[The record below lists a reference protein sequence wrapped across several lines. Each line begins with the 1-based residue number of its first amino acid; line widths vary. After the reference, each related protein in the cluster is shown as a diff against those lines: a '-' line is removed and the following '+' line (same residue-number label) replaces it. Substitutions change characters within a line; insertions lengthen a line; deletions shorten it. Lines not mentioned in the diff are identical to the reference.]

1 MERLISK
8 AEVRQAVTEARRMRQ
23 RVAFVPT
30 MGALHDGHLSLVRE
44 ARSRADFIVV
54 SIFVN
59 PTQFGPGEDFEA
71 YPRDLEADQ
80 ALLAAEGVDVVFTPT
95 PEIMYAPDA
104 TITIDPGPLGT
115 VLEGA
120 IRPGHFSGVCTVV
133 AKLFSVVQPD
143 LAFFGE
149 KDFQQLAV
157 VRRLV
162 RDLDLPV
169 TVVGCPT
176 AREADGL
183 ARSSR
188 NVYLSADERVAAAV
202 LYRALTAAQTL
213 VAEGERDATL
223 LAQMMRATVAAE
235 PLAALEYA
243 EVVDAGSLAPVV
255 TLGHAPARALIAAR
269 VGATR
274 LIDNLALEVR

>member
-1 MERLISK
+1 
-8 AEVRQAVTEARRMRQ
+8 
-23 RVAFVPT
+23 

-80 ALLAAEGVDVVFTPT
+80 ALLAAEGVDLVFTPT
-95 PEIMYAPDA
+95 LEIMYASDA
-104 TITIDPGPLGT
+104 MIAIDPGPLGA

-120 IRPGHFSGVCTVV
+120 IRPGHFAGVCTVV

-143 LAFFGE
+143 FAFFGE

-157 VRRLV
+157 VRLLV

-169 TVVGCPT
+169 TIIGCPT

-188 NVYLSADERVAAAV
+188 NVYLSADERMAAAV
-202 LYRALTAAQTL
+202 LYRALTVARTL
-213 VAEGERDATL
+213 AVEGEVDAAV
-223 LAQMMRATVAAE
+223 LADAMRETVAGE
-235 PLAALEYA
+235 PLAELEYA
-243 EVVDAGSLAPVV
+243 EVVDAGSLAPLVA
-255 TLGHAPARALIAAR
+255 LGHAPARALIAAR

-274 LIDNLALEVR
+274 LIDNIALDVR